1 MRVLQPG
8 ALSPRQ
14 TLVDVALGWER
25 TYGVAPS
32 ITCTISEYDAA
43 MLVGLSDEE
52 YAAQGQSRTAVMK
65 GVDFIHRGLRFQV
78 KANRP
83 SGKPGSPV
91 TLVSKAKNFDWDRLI
106 WLLYDS
112 KYVLQ
117 EAWEWEVTA
126 YRARFEFVSRL
137 GPREMRLGK
146 CIFLSTASQDRSG
159 VRRSRA

>member
-1 MRVLQPG
+1 VPILQPS
-8 ALSPRQ
+8 APSSRQ
-14 TLVDVALGWER
+14 ALVDVALAWER
-25 TYGVAPS
+25 SYGVAPS

-43 MLVGLSDEE
+43 MLVGLSDAD
-52 YAAQGQSRTAVMK
+52 YAAQGQRRTAVTR

-117 EAWEWEVTA
+117 EAWEWEATA
-126 YRARFEFVSRL
+126 YRARFESVSRL

-146 CIFLSTASQDRSG
+146 CLFPTDVRQDRIRLG
-159 VRRSRA
+159 RSA